1 MRAFIRSTQ
10 LSALILASLCIPA
23 WAKSGA
29 EGLPNFQKVNNNVY
43 RGAQPSDDGLKKLA
57 DMGVKTILDLRRPS
71 EHDTEAEARLV
82 QSLGMRY
89 VNVPMDGIVAPTDEQ
104 IFKTL
109 SLLSSPSAG
118 PVFIHC
124 KRGADRTGTV
134 MACYRM
140 TYDNWDTKRAV
151 KEAKSLGMSWT
162 QIGMKYYL
170 NRYQPA
176 QVFAGRTPQP
186 AGGSL

>member
-1 MRAFIRSTQ
+1 MRSTQ
-10 LSALILASLCIPA
+10 LSALILASLCLPA

-43 RGAQPSDDGLKKLA
+43 RGGQPSDDGLRKLA
-57 DMGVKTILDLRRPS
+57 GMGVKTILDLRRTN

-89 VNVPMDGIVAPTDEQ
+89 VNVPMDGIVSPTDEQ

-109 SLLSSPSAG
+109 SLLSAPSAG